1 MEIADIIYHLNNYR
15 TYCNWNQF
23 LDSYK
28 LNDNSIS
35 YTYIENDEK
44 YEILDLKRNSCCI
57 QEQNKFLY
65 LGKIRVTLEYFNET
79 TIHKIISI
87 EQKNMKKIKLSQF
100 IYVRDA
106 PKFYLK
112 YQSFKIGLY

>member
-1 MEIADIIYHLNNYR
+1 MEITEILFHLNDYKS
-15 TYCNWNQF
+15 YSIWNQY
-23 LDSYK
+23 LDSFT
-28 LNDNSIS
+28 LIEDRLS
-35 YTYIENDEK
+35 YTYLENGEK